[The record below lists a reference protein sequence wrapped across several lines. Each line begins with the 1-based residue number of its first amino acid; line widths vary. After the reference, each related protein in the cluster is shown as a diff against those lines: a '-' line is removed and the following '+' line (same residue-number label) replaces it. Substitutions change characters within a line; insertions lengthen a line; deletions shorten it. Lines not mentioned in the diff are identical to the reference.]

1 MKSPLLRNLL
11 KTNTEKLK
19 GDNINDL
26 CKINSTFMKSNII
39 KSTAILFTALVVLS
53 CEKKKEEAPKAEIE
67 PKVETF
73 LLAKEKLTTE
83 LRLPAELTGFQQ
95 VDLYAKVSSFVKLL
109 KVDIGSKVKKGQL
122 LIVLEAPEI
131 SSQLAAAE
139 SRLKSMEAIYATS
152 KSTYNRLYET
162 SKVEGTISKISDK
175 TVEYSLPGE
184 TLTISL
190 DVSQIARIDFAS
202 GRSQTFDVSAN
213 VVASNNTSSGNSG
226 QVIAA
231 AEMKPNTI
239 AVLPV
244 PYVNSGTLESSE
256 EMAKF
261 AQNDLYN
268 KLLDKSSNIF
278 PLTVQDLRV
287 TNSLLHKAGI
297 DYKNIDETP
306 IEDLQRILGVDNIIA
321 TKVSYTITEGSV
333 ASTYNSGNAKVS
345 DNNKRL
351 KTNDISTTTAND
363 QKYYYYTVYFDMYR
377 NTDKIYSQT
386 RKPLLALKDG
396 WMDSIS
402 YLLKRS
408 PIYVKR

>member
-1 MKSPLLRNLL
+1 MKITKVFAILMLLISV
-11 KTNTEKLK
+11 TNFAQTSSKKLDK
-19 GDNINDL
+19 
-26 CKINSTFMKSNII
+26 II
-39 KSTAILFTALVVLS
+39 KRDYQI
-53 CEKKKEEAPKAEIE
+53 IE
-67 PKVETF
+67 CTI
-73 LLAKEKLTTE
+73 AK
-83 LRLPAELTGFQQ
+83 
-95 VDLYAKVSSFVKLL
+95 
-109 KVDIGSKVKKGQL
+109 
-122 LIVLEAPEI
+122 
-131 SSQLAAAE
+131 
-139 SRLKSMEAIYATS
+139 M
-152 KSTYNRLYET
+152 
-162 SKVEGTISKISDK
+162 SDK

-184 TLTISL
+184 TLQISL

-213 VVASNNTSSGNSG
+213 TVASNNRSSGNSG

-231 AEMKPNTI
+231 VGMKPNTI

-306 IEDLQRILGVDNIIA
+306 IEDLQQILGVDNIIA

-345 DNNKRL
+345 DNNKKL
-351 KTNDISTTTAND
+351 KTNDISTTTSST
-363 QKYYYYTVYFDMYR
+363 QTYYNYMVYFDMYK
-377 NTDKIYSQT
+377 NGTKIYSQT
-386 RKPLLALKDG
+386 RKPFLNIKDS
-396 WMDSIS
+396 WMDSVS

-408 PIYVKR
+408 PIYVRK